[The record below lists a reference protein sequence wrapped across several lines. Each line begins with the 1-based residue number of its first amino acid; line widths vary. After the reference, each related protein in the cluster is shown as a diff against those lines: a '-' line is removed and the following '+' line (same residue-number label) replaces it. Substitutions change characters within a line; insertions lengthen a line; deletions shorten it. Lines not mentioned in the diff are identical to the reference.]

1 MSLEQAHILVVDDDE
16 RLRALLA
23 RYLGEND
30 YRVTVAASSAEAEEQ
45 MGFIHFDL
53 MILDVMMP
61 EETGLEFAKR
71 LIEAGCTL
79 PILFLTA
86 MGDTEDRIKGL
97 ELGVDEYLPKPF
109 EPKELLL
116 RIRAILRRSQS
127 MPPVEKNTRYYIG
140 SWQFDPRQGRLE
152 KEGQTTPLTSTE
164 SALLKI
170 LLENTGHVVTR
181 EDLLEKLDGDMSL
194 RAIDVQIT
202 RIRRKL
208 EEDVKNPSHI
218 QTIRNQG
225 YILWV

>member
-1 MSLEQAHILVVDDDE
+1 MTLEQVHLLVVDDDE
-16 RLRALLA
+16 RLRKLLA

-30 YRVTVAASSAEAEEQ
+30 FHVTTAASAAAAEEQ
-45 MGFIHFDL
+45 MAFIQFDL
-53 MILDVMMP
+53 IILDVMMP
-61 EETGLEFAKR
+61 GESGLDFAKR
-71 LIEAGCTL
+71 LLERGCKI

-97 ELGVDEYLPKPF
+97 ELGVDEYMPKPF

-116 RIRAILRRSQS
+116 RIRAILRRAQA
-127 MPPVEKNTRYYIG
+127 MPPVEKNIRYYIG
-140 SWQFDPRQGRLE
+140 SWQFDVRQGRLE
-152 KEGQTTPLTSTE
+152 KEDQSVQLTSTE
-164 SALLKI
+164 SMLLKI
-170 LLENTGHVVTR
+170 LLEQAGQVVTR
-181 EDLLEKLDGDMSL
+181 EELLTKLEGASSL

-208 EEDVKNPSHI
+208 GEDVKTPSHI